1 MHCTYLDVPQVTH
14 THAVLLAKP
23 FWIWGAEMGTND
35 QGVTIGNEAVFTK
48 VPYGTRRRLDRDGSA
63 AAGARTCRDR

>member
-1 MHCTYLDVPQVTH
+1 M
-14 THAVLLAKP
+14 LLAKP

-48 VPYGTRRRLDRDGSA
+48 VPYGTEGSLIGMDLLLRLQGSSVQEA
-63 AAGARTCRDR
+63 VTVITSLLE